1 MSCSCLVM
9 DKPKGFN
16 FFPESVY
23 IVNESTSIAD
33 FHSSKGTGSKY
44 NVFVPVTFHSSKIR
58 STELAIHD
66 SSLGKGY
73 PTCRGTGSKPVH
85 LG

>member
-9 DKPKGFN
+9 DKPKGYK
-16 FFPESVY
+16 FFPESGHTKST
-23 IVNESTSIAD
+23 IDFVNESTSIAD

-44 NVFVPVTFHSSKIR
+44 NVFGPVTFHSSKIR
-58 STELAIHD
+58 SMEFAIHD

-73 PTCRGTGSKPVH
+73 SSV
-85 LG
+85 L